1 MREGGTWSQAVEGD
15 GEWMEARDI
24 VEVERAGRDHELNEV
39 KEAFGTI
46 C

>member
-1 MREGGTWSQAVEGD
+1 
-15 GEWMEARDI
+15 MEARGT
-24 VEVERAGRDHELNEV
+24 VEVERAGHDNELTEL